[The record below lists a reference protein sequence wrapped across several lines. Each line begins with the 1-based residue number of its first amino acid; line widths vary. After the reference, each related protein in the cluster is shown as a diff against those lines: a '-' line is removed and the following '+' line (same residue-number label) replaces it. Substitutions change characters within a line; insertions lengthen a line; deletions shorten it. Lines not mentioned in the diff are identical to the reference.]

1 MFLNAMF
8 TFKEFISEGN
18 ISRVG
23 RVEII
28 NARIRK
34 GKLQRRKYI
43 SNVKGWRYDKHG
55 HLVRMTN
62 VERLHRKLG
71 AMQAK
76 RKRRAEMAQIIR
88 RRKIALTK
96 KRALG
101 YKE

>member
-1 MFLNAMF
+1 MF
-8 TFKEFISEGN
+8 TFREFILESN

-43 SNVKGWRYDKHG
+43 SNVKGYRYDSHG
-55 HLVRMTN
+55 HLVRMSN
-62 VERLHRKLG
+62 VERLHRRLG

-76 RKRRAEMAQIIR
+76 RKRKAEMAQILR
-88 RRKIALTK
+88 RRKIAMTK
-96 KRALG
+96 KKSLG

>member
-1 MFLNAMF
+1 MF
-8 TFKEFISEGN
+8 TFKEFVTEGN
-18 ISRVG
+18 INKVG

-43 SNVKGWRYDKHG
+43 SNTKGWRYDNHH

-76 RKRRAEMAQIIR
+76 RKRKAEMAQIIR
-88 RRKIALTK
+88 RRKIALNK
-96 KRALG
+96 KRSLG
-101 YKE
+101 YNE